1 MNKKII
7 YGLMILV
14 IIIGGIIVGVMG
26 LEADIPYSKNTRI
39 DIYIGKSFENEDIK
53 QIVQEVFGN
62 VRTIVQRVEYYDD
75 MVAVTIKQ
83 DYNEIENL
91 TEKKEEL
98 NTKINEKYELENKAE
113 DITITEQPK
122 IKLSSVLT
130 PYILPIAI
138 SIITILVYV
147 LVRYRKQG
155 IFKVLAL
162 YVVSILAVEAFIL
175 SVLAITRLPIGRW
188 IMPVGLLAYIVT
200 LTVVTAK
207 LENQKQ

>member
-7 YGLMILV
+7 YSLMILI
-14 IIIGGIIVGVMG
+14 IIIGAIIIGVVG
-26 LEADIPYSKNTRI
+26 LEADLPYKKNTRI
-39 DIYIGKSFENEDIK
+39 DVNIGVSFENNDIK

-62 VRTIVQRVEYYDD
+62 FRTIVQKVEYYDD
-75 MVAVTIKQ
+75 MASITIKQ
-83 DYNEIENL
+83 DYNKIENL

-98 NTKINEKYELENKAE
+98 NTKINEKYGVENKAE
-113 DITITEQPK
+113 DITIT
-122 IKLSSVLT
+122 
-130 PYILPIAI
+130 PYILPIVI
-138 SIITILVYV
+138 SVVTILVYV

>member
-7 YGLMILV
+7 YVLMILI
-14 IIIGGIIVGVMG
+14 IIIGGVIVGVMG

-39 DIYIGKSFENEDIK
+39 DVYLGVNFENKDIK

-62 VRTIVQRVEYYDD
+62 VRTIVQKVEYYDD
-75 MVAVTIKQ
+75 MASITIKQ
-83 DYNEIENL
+83 DYNKIENL
-91 TEKKEEL
+91 TEKKEQL
-98 NTKINEKYELENKAE
+98 NTKINEKYGLENKAD

-130 PYILPIAI
+130 PYIVPIAI
-138 SIITILVYV
+138 SVVTILVYV

-162 YVVSILAVEAFIL
+162 YVVSILAVEALLL

-188 IMPVGLLAYIVT
+188 IMPVGLLAYIIT

-207 LENQKQ
+207 LESKK

>member
-7 YGLMILV
+7 YVLMILI
-14 IIIGGIIVGVMG
+14 IIIGGVIVGVMG

-39 DIYIGKSFENEDIK
+39 DVYLGVNFENKDIK

-62 VRTIVQRVEYYDD
+62 VRTIVQKVEYYDD
-75 MVAVTIKQ
+75 MASITIKQ
-83 DYNEIENL
+83 DYNKIENL
-91 TEKKEEL
+91 TEKKEQL
-98 NTKINEKYELENKAE
+98 NTKINEKYGLENKAD

-130 PYILPIAI
+130 PYITPIAI
-138 SIITILVYV
+138 SVVTILVYV
-147 LVRYRKQG
+147 LIRYRKQG
-155 IFKVLAL
+155 VFKVLAS
-162 YVVSILAVEAFIL
+162 YVVSILAVEALLL

-188 IMPVGLLAYIVT
+188 IMPVGLLAYIIT

-207 LENQKQ
+207 LESKK

>member
-7 YGLMILV
+7 YVLMILI

-39 DIYIGKSFENEDIK
+39 DVYLGVNFENKDIK

-62 VRTIVQRVEYYDD
+62 VRTIVQKIEYYDD
-75 MVAVTIKQ
+75 MASITIKQ
-83 DYNEIENL
+83 DYNKIENL
-91 TEKKEEL
+91 TEKKEQL
-98 NTKINEKYELENKAE
+98 NTKINEKYGLENKAD

-130 PYILPIAI
+130 PYIVPIAI
-138 SIITILVYV
+138 SVVTILVYV

-155 IFKVLAL
+155 VFKVLAL
-162 YVVSILAVEAFIL
+162 YVVSILAVEALLL

-207 LENQKQ
+207 LEAKKK

>member
-7 YGLMILV
+7 YVLMILI
-14 IIIGGIIVGVMG
+14 IIIGGVIVSVMG

-39 DIYIGKSFENEDIK
+39 DVYLGVNFENKDIK

-62 VRTIVQRVEYYDD
+62 VRTIVQKVEYYDD
-75 MVAVTIKQ
+75 MASITIKQ
-83 DYNEIENL
+83 DYNKIENL
-91 TEKKEEL
+91 TEKKEQL
-98 NTKINEKYELENKAE
+98 NTKINEKYGLENKAD

-130 PYILPIAI
+130 PYITPIAI
-138 SIITILVYV
+138 SVVTILVYV
-147 LVRYRKQG
+147 LIRYRKQG
-155 IFKVLAL
+155 VFKVLAS
-162 YVVSILAVEAFIL
+162 YVVSILAVEALLL

-188 IMPVGLLAYIVT
+188 IMPVGLLAYIIT

-207 LENQKQ
+207 LESKK

>member
-7 YGLMILV
+7 YVLMILI

-39 DIYIGKSFENEDIK
+39 DIYLGVNFENKDIK

-62 VRTIVQRVEYYDD
+62 VRTIVQKVEYYDD
-75 MVAVTIKQ
+75 MASITIKQ
-83 DYNEIENL
+83 DYNKIENL
-91 TEKKEEL
+91 TEKKEQL
-98 NTKINEKYELENKAE
+98 NTKINEKYGLENKAD
-113 DITITEQPK
+113 DIEVTEQPK

-130 PYILPIAI
+130 PYITPIAI
-138 SIITILVYV
+138 SVVTILVYV
-147 LVRYRKQG
+147 LIRYRKQG
-155 IFKVLAL
+155 VFKVLAM
-162 YVVSILAVEAFIL
+162 YVVSILAVEALLL
-175 SVLAITRLPIGRW
+175 SVLAITRIPIGRW

-207 LENQKQ
+207 LESKKQ